1 MSRDVLN
8 KLPKGKY
15 VISKLW
21 KNAGITIAKKNVSV
35 LSCQDNRM
43 CDTKLAIRSGVVV
56 G

>member
-1 MSRDVLN
+1 MEKRRD
-8 KLPKGKY
+8 Y
-15 VISKLW
+15 HR
-21 KNAGITIAKKNVSV
+21 KKNVSV